1 MNRALFRH
9 RQMWLTCTVVAIVV
23 ATGIALGQAPE
34 EARGHHDSAT
44 QPVAGQAVTPGPGRQ
59 QLMQNMTAA
68 DQRLSELVAK
78 MNAATGDKKVDAM
91 AAVITELVAQRK
103 QMQEQMRMQGSMMD
117 QMMSRMAT
125 MHGSGGMTKGTPEPK
140 KDATDA
146 DHAAHH
152 PEK

>member
-1 MNRALFRH
+1 
-9 RQMWLTCTVVAIVV
+9 MWLTFMVVAMIV
-23 ATGIALGQAPE
+23 ATGVALGQVPA
-34 EARGHHDSAT
+34 AGGHHANAT
-44 QPVAGQAVTPGPGRQ
+44 EPSAGQAVAPGSERQ
-59 QLMQNMTAA
+59 QMMQSMTAA

-103 QMQEQMRMQGSMMD
+103 QMQEQMRTQGSMMD
-117 QMMSRMAT
+117 QMMSRMGT
-125 MHGSGGMTKGTPEPK
+125 MQGSGGMMKSAPEPK

>member
-1 MNRALFRH
+1 MNRELSRH
-9 RQMWLTCTVVAIVV
+9 RRMWLTFTVVAIVL
-23 ATGIALGQAPE
+23 ATGVILGQVPTAG
-34 EARGHHDSAT
+34 GHHPNAT
-44 QPVAGQAVTPGPGRQ
+44 ELSAGQAVAPGPERQ
-59 QLMQNMTAA
+59 HMMQSMTAA

-78 MNAATGDKKVDAM
+78 MNAATGDKKVEAM
-91 AAVITELVAQRK
+91 AAVVTELVAQRK

-125 MHGSGGMTKGTPEPK
+125 MHGPGGMMKSTSEPK